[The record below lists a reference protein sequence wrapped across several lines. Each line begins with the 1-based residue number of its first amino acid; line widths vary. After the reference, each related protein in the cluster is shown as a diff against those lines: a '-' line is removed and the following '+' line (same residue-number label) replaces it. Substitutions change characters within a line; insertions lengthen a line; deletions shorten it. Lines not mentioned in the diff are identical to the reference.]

1 MNAIKIVAIA
11 LIAAG
16 ILGLAYGGFSYTRQ
30 THSTRV
36 GPVEMSISERQTVN
50 VPLWAGVGAI
60 VIGGGLLLF
69 GGKRR

>member
-1 MNAIKIVAIA
+1 MNAMRIAAIVLIVA
-11 LIAAG
+11 G
-16 ILGLAYGGFSYTRQ
+16 VLGLAYGGFSYTKQ
-30 THSTRV
+30 THSTKV
-36 GPVEMSISERQTVN
+36 GPIEMSISERQTVN